1 MKKIHPRKLTGLA
14 TVAVCVITLLGAC
27 KTTPT
32 YRQADR
38 TGDRIHDYREAAQT
52 LQRSIDEAMESL
64 EALYQRAH
72 LEPRKNFRA
81 FSSAV
86 NSVERSNENA
96 LRRADA
102 MRAESRNY
110 FEQWQRDIAAMRNME
125 ARQLA
130 EERKAEQEQAFR
142 DVSQITVEARDQ
154 LRPWLANVR
163 DLESLLGNDLT
174 VAGIEAS
181 KELISSV
188 MAQSAEVR
196 QGYERLM
203 AALNTLAAAVTP
215 GHHTHR

>member
-1 MKKIHPRKLTGLA
+1 MKKLHPRKLTGLA
-14 TVAVCVITLLGAC
+14 TAAVCITLLGAC

-38 TGDRIHDYREAAQT
+38 TGDRIQEYREAALT
-52 LQRSIDEAMESL
+52 LQHSMNEAVQSL
-64 EALYQRAH
+64 EALYERAH

-81 FSSAV
+81 FSGAV
-86 NSVERSNENA
+86 DNIDRANENV

-110 FEQWQRDIAAMRNME
+110 FQQWDRDIAAMRHME

-142 DVSQITVEARDQ
+142 DISQMTVEARDQ
-154 LRPWLANVR
+154 LRPWLNKLR
-163 DLESLLGNDLT
+163 DLETLLGNDLT

-188 MAQSAEVR
+188 IAQSAEVR
-196 QGYERLM
+196 QSYNRLM
-203 AALNTLAAAVTP
+203 EALNTLSAAVTP
-215 GHHTHR
+215 GYQTDR